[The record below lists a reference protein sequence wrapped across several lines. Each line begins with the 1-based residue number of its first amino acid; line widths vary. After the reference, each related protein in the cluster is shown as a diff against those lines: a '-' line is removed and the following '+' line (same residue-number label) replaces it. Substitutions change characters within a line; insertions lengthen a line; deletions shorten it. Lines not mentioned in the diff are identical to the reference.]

1 MRLSLRVGSA
11 AVLIIVALFL
21 LNRRFH
27 AEVHIPR
34 SFWTFDTTS
43 FRAALRPQ
51 TQQDASH
58 RKWGIGTAHKVELN
72 YEQTQIVVP
81 DEGIIVMG
89 KLREEDTAW
98 VSQELAE

>member
-11 AVLIIVALFL
+11 TALIILALFL
-21 LNRRFH
+21 LSRRYH
-27 AEVHIPR
+27 AEDHIPR

-51 TQQDASH
+51 TQGAGP
-58 RKWGIGTAHKVELN
+58 RKWGIGTTHPVELK
-72 YEQTQIVVP
+72 YKTTQIVVP